1 MADTRSRHKRTNN
14 TARHRDSR
22 MAMAG
27 LEGRHEKQ
35 SCAVHERQRVLSE
48 DGTLH
53 VV

>member
-1 MADTRSRHKRTNN
+1 MADTRLRHKRTNN
-14 TARHRDSR
+14 TARHRDSG

-27 LEGRHEKQ
+27 FEGRYEKQ
-35 SCAVHERQRVLSE
+35 SCEVHERQQVLSE